1 MSGILDMLSGTIGND
16 TVSEIGDQLGLDQST
31 AGNLV
36 GTALP
41 LLVSALAKNA
51 SSPKGAESLL
61 NALNKD
67 HDGSILD
74 NIGGLLG
81 GQVDANGAGILGHI
95 FGNQQQQIQQ
105 GLGKT
110 AGVDASTVGSL
121 LQILAPVV
129 MGALG
134 KQTAQQ
140 NLDAGGLAGML
151 QGAAKSASQSS
162 PDVLG
167 SLLGML
173 DTNRDGSVVDDVVG
187 MLGKLFKKS

>member
-95 FGNQQQQIQQ
+95 FGSQQQQFQQ